1 MGYRIT
7 VLGSG
12 TIIPSARRKPTAIMF
27 ETDSEVI
34 LFDCGPSI
42 PQAIVV
48 NGFSLSELDRIF
60 ITHFHP
66 DHTLGLGHIFSAVI
80 NDAGFPE
87 RKEFHLYAPE
97 GIGEFIRKWHD
108 LYPSNRKATRFF
120 NVNEVHAGDRIE
132 FSDLVISTGRAEH
145 GAQKA
150 LMYRAE
156 YKGSTFVFTGD
167 TEFNQSVVEFAKG
180 ADILAAECSFPD
192 DNPAAGH
199 MTPSDVA
206 LLASRCGALRLL
218 ILHMYPSQREED
230 MKRSI
235 RRRYDG
241 EIIVG
246 EDGMTLETDNTE

>member
-12 TIIPSARRKPTAIMF
+12 TIIPTARRRSTAIIF

-42 PQAIVV
+42 PRAVAV
-48 NGFSLSELDRIF
+48 NGFSLRELDRIF

-87 RKEFHLYAPE
+87 RKEFHLYGPE
-97 GIGEFIRKWHD
+97 GIGGFIRKWHD
-108 LYPSNRKATRFF
+108 LYPSNRKADRLF
-120 NVNEVHAGDRIE
+120 NVNEVHPGDRIKS
-132 FSDLVISTGRAEH
+132 SDLVISAGRAEH
-145 GAQKA
+145 GEREA

-156 YKGSTFVFTGD
+156 YKGLTFVFTGD
-167 TEFNQSVVEFAKG
+167 TAFNQSLVEFAKG

-192 DNPAAGH
+192 DNPASGH
-199 MTPSDVA
+199 MTPSDA
-206 LLASRCGALRLL
+206 GLLASMCGAPRLL
-218 ILHMYPSQREED
+218 LIHMYPSQREGD

-246 EDGMTLETDNTE
+246 EDGMTLEADETG